1 MHQCLTKLQMNS
13 SKVATD
19 MFSLEGYIAIELSPR
34 IVPRIMRVDGS
45 IEEGNLDPYG
55 RPWVMWEGR
64 FPPDNSLFTIYASTG
79 MAFDA
84 RRKSTAGEKEPAN
97 YDSPLGQEQE
107 RMTSHNG
114 SHIQGGKG
122 HISHWKG
129 APADMK
135 GLWELNLETFLGDAA
150 VCNLSN
156 LEPQAVTNESN
167 YPKEYPKP
175 KFWLPEAEPGELRGQ
190 EILPEHLNNVN
201 KGDIVLMTSP
211 FAGLGQP
218 WLSTKT
224 VEWLIEDRKIKML
237 GLGHPGIEWQYDLK
251 VAAPD
256 NSPVKRMLLGA
267 NIPIVHPLVNI
278 ETISSDRVFY
288 YGMPLNVGKLEASFV
303 RAVAFEERG

>member
-1 MHQCLTKLQMNS
+1 
-13 SKVATD
+13 
-19 MFSLEGYIAIELSPR
+19 MFSLDGYKAIELSPR

-45 IEEGNLDPYG
+45 IEEGDVDPCG

-79 MAFDA
+79 MPFDA
-84 RRKSTAGEKEPAN
+84 RRDWAVGEEGPAPDDN
-97 YDSPLGQEQE
+97 LLGLEQE

-114 SHIQGGKG
+114 SHVQGGKG

-129 APADMK
+129 VPNDMK
-135 GLWELNLETFLGDAA
+135 GLWELDLETFLGEAA

-156 LEPQAVTNESN
+156 LEPQVVTTESN
-167 YPKEYPKP
+167 YPKEYPKA
-175 KFWLPEAEPGELRGQ
+175 KFWLPKAEPGETRGQ
-190 EILPEHLNNVN
+190 EILPEHLSNVQ
-201 KGDIVLMTSP
+201 KGDIVLMASP
-211 FAGLGQP
+211 FDALEQP
-218 WLSTKT
+218 WLSTRT

-237 GLGHPGIEWQYDLK
+237 GLGYPGIEWQYDLK

-303 RAVAFEERG
+303 RAIAFEERGKAHD